1 MSTNPMTQEA
11 GHVVAPRK
19 DLTLALSGCFLLCY
33 MCYLL
38 VQCRPSNLR
47 RIWVSMIKHF
57 QQICS
62 RGSGEDRHKQQIH
75 RQRIRWSNRFAE
87 VLIHLFAVKHV
98 VGFVVTLT
106 VLDSALLDFV
116 MSIMTRDYMP
126 IVVLFAI
133 LASPTRFIV
142 KILDASQ
149 ILVTAWVI
157 YNSVTFPSNLRKAGD
172 FRLHRLISGL
182 MTSNAWISCPCQ
194 LAICICSCVLS
205 IGNNQVWFEEVWMEA
220 WSSSMIIAVLIV
232 SEMVIRRW
240 VMDTV
245 PAISEANERRL
256 LSALCDAVVTLGPNL
271 HILERAPKLAN
282 LLGQLQD
289 FKDAGR
295 SPSLEGSNFLDF
307 MVDTDKS
314 RFLRFVDR
322 SALDWQAEPCSEP
335 ALAEALNLQLTSGGR
350 GVSHQVQLF
359 HSRFLDPDG
368 KVSHLIGIIVE
379 AWDQPASSDAASL
392 TSRGP
397 PIRRVQSD
405 YSAAML
411 HSGDYSSTPTLEQ
424 EPDVSSAPSGLTDSI
439 SVVVARLERN
449 DGQGRDEEDEQQ
461 DVFSEEQDSITP
473 LRSQAPDVTV
483 AFQQLKFIVKDTRK
497 GAPPVINASL
507 LHNEELL
514 KWATQWTSTRNWM
527 QDFVNAAVRPLNP
540 TNWPSGAGEPS
551 SLSFQVAISG
561 TCSLPHDLI
570 TRATEPSFGPDQVAR
585 RLEIGRLKL
594 QPVRHH
600 AVRSSSKASSRPEQR
615 LSPMGSSRH
624 QGAKSKDS
632 TSRPQGRAQWHA
644 AYRQARQ
651 LAAEG
656 GQESELFSVGV

>member
-1 MSTNPMTQEA
+1 
-11 GHVVAPRK
+11 
-19 DLTLALSGCFLLCY
+19 
-33 MCYLL
+33 
-38 VQCRPSNLR
+38 
-47 RIWVSMIKHF
+47 
-57 QQICS
+57 
-62 RGSGEDRHKQQIH
+62 
-75 RQRIRWSNRFAE
+75 
-87 VLIHLFAVKHV
+87 
-98 VGFVVTLT
+98 
-106 VLDSALLDFV
+106 
-116 MSIMTRDYMP
+116 
-126 IVVLFAI
+126 
-133 LASPTRFIV
+133 
-142 KILDASQ
+142 
-149 ILVTAWVI
+149 
-157 YNSVTFPSNLRKAGD
+157 
-172 FRLHRLISGL
+172 
-182 MTSNAWISCPCQ
+182 
-194 LAICICSCVLS
+194 
-205 IGNNQVWFEEVWMEA
+205 
-220 WSSSMIIAVLIV
+220 
-232 SEMVIRRW
+232 
-240 VMDTV
+240 
-245 PAISEANERRL
+245 
-256 LSALCDAVVTLGPNL
+256 
-271 HILERAPKLAN
+271 
-282 LLGQLQD
+282 
-289 FKDAGR
+289 
-295 SPSLEGSNFLDF
+295 
-307 MVDTDKS
+307 
-314 RFLRFVDR
+314 
-322 SALDWQAEPCSEP
+322 
-335 ALAEALNLQLTSGGR
+335 
-350 GVSHQVQLF
+350 
-359 HSRFLDPDG
+359 
-368 KVSHLIGIIVE
+368 
-379 AWDQPASSDAASL
+379 
-392 TSRGP
+392 
-397 PIRRVQSD
+397 
-405 YSAAML
+405 
-411 HSGDYSSTPTLEQ
+411 